1 VTDPSLDPQLEVPP
15 GADAAAVAAQ
25 LGRPAR
31 GTWRVVSRCA
41 LRLPVV
47 LEAHPVLEDGAPFP
61 TLYWLTCPLARRRV
75 SRLEQHGAVREW
87 TDRLAREPALREAF
101 ERSRAHYAATRAALL
116 PADSPDHDR
125 LRGGVGGAEDGVKC
139 LHAHFAHARA
149 GGPNPIGQA
158 VSEAVEPLDCARP
171 CVEGGV
177 RSPRW
182 REPPLKKSGSGG

>member
-1 VTDPSLDPQLEVPP
+1 MTEPHASSHEE
-15 GADAAAVAAQ
+15 DAAIIEAQ

-31 GTWRVVSRCA
+31 GTWRVISRCA

-47 LEAHPVLEDGAPFP
+47 IEAHPVLEDGAPFP

-87 TDRLAREPALREAF
+87 TERLTSEPALRDAF
-101 ERSRAHYAATRAALL
+101 RHSQAEYAATRAALL
-116 PADSPDHDR
+116 PAGSPDRDR

-158 VSEAVEPLDCARP
+158 VSGRVEPLDCTRP

-182 REPPLKKSGSGG
+182 REPPSPSPTGVE